1 MSSAYLQELSVS
13 LEKPLFWLDYSYQQV
28 KDLSVPENLVSSNL
42 SSLKTYVVVMRA
54 RLIF

>member
-13 LEKPLFWLDYSYQQV
+13 LEKQLFWLDYSYQQV